1 MTENQAYLL
10 NVVVGLVVTLGGLS
24 LLSAIGVEGM
34 MLAVAGLLGLVGT
47 SFMVGV
53 IGVHYEEKEIER
65 GEDPERSL
73 AERMRERG

>member
-1 MTENQAYLL
+1 MTENQAYVL
-10 NVVVGLVVTLGGLS
+10 NVVAGLVVTLGGLS
-24 LLSAIGVEGM
+24 LLSALGVDGT
-34 MLAVAGLLGLVGT
+34 LLLVAGMLGLVGT

-73 AERMRERG
+73 AERMRERR